1 MGRDHRIPGGYRL
14 NWTNVGLKSG
24 FLLGVVTTALG
35 LNWTNV
41 GLKSPGDP
49 LVGAEGPGLNW
60 TNVGLK

>member
-1 MGRDHRIPGGYRL
+1 MGRDHRIPGGYR
-14 NWTNVGLKSG
+14 
-24 FLLGVVTTALG
+24 